1 MKDPAFLF
9 YTGDFSTGTQFF
21 TDEQL
26 GKYMR
31 LLMAQH
37 QHGHLDENQVLFIC
51 KSYDC
56 VVMKKF
62 IKDDVGLYY
71 NTRLELE
78 INKRKSYSESRGKNK
93 LGKSKTKKIIPKSYD
108 FHMEDKNENINN
120 IILAYNTITNS
131 KIKVTETRK
140 GQINARLKEGYK
152 LEDFK
157 TVFTS
162 KFNEWKNDP
171 VMKKYIDP
179 ETLLGNKFTKYFEG
193 ANKKTENYVKNNTP
207 KPSHYT
213 NPKAYYET
221 CVERKVVPVQYA
233 TEKTLTSQE
242 IAAEHL
248 KFNVGIYA

>member
-108 FHMEDKNENINN
+108 FHMEEMDLVE
-120 IILAYNTITNS
+120 ILEESTKSGLSLGEAAKKLVES
-131 KIKVTETRK
+131 A
-140 GQINARLKEGYK
+140 NARGG
-152 LEDFK
+152 DDNV
-157 TVFTS
+157 TV
-162 KFNEWKNDP
+162 
-171 VMKKYIDP
+171 V
-179 ETLLGNKFTKYFEG
+179 L
-193 ANKKTENYVKNNTP
+193 VKV
-207 KPSHYT
+207 S
-213 NPKAYYET
+213 
-221 CVERKVVPVQYA
+221 
-233 TEKTLTSQE
+233 
-242 IAAEHL
+242 
-248 KFNVGIYA
+248 